1 MKPSCRRGKLSS
13 KASSSKNPFFIFQ
26 LIVTLRTLGSVS
38 GMRKV
43 AVIGIGNS
51 KFGARTDVNVAEL
64 AFEAVRPSLQDAGL
78 TGKDV
83 QFVAVGSVGAGAW
96 YEELLPAV
104 VAGEYC
110 GLTGAGLTRCEAA
123 CASGS
128 AAFFTA
134 YSAIVSGQAD
144 IAMALGVEKM
154 REIDSASA
162 MEWIGRAG
170 YYLWEFHNFGITF
183 PAYYALYANA
193 HMAKYGTTE
202 EDLALVAVKNHKYG
216 SLNPYAHLQNKVTV
230 EDVMASMMIASPLK
244 LYDCCPLTDGAS
256 SLVLASEEKVKEL
269 KIETPVWVAGIGY
282 SSGTANLSKRPDFV
296 GLEASV
302 TASRMA
308 YKAANVT
315 PEQLDFAEVHDC
327 FTIAE
332 IMAYEDIGL
341 CPKGEGTRLIR
352 EGQTEIGGKIPVNM
366 DGGLKA
372 KGHPIGTTGVAM
384 MYELSKQLRGE
395 AEKGR
400 QVPLKNNIG
409 LAHNVGGTGHY
420 CYVTILRR

>member
-1 MKPSCRRGKLSS
+1 
-13 KASSSKNPFFIFQ
+13 
-26 LIVTLRTLGSVS
+26 
-38 GMRKV
+38 MRKV

-51 KFGARTDVNVAEL
+51 KFGVRNDVTISEL
-64 AFEAVRPSLQDAGL
+64 AFEAVKPALEDAGVAS
-78 TGKDV
+78 GDIG
-83 QFVAVGSVGAGAW
+83 FVAFGSVGAGAW

-104 VAGEYC
+104 TSAEYC
-110 GLTGAGLTRCEAA
+110 GLTKAGLVRCEAA

-134 YSAIVSGQAD
+134 YSAVASGHTDLAL
-144 IAMALGVEKM
+144 AMGAEKM
-154 REIDSASA
+154 RQIDSPTS

-170 YYLWEFHNFGITF
+170 YYFWEFHNFGITF

-216 SLNPYAHLQNKVTV
+216 SLNPIAHLKSKVTV
-230 EDVMASMMIASPLK
+230 DDVLSSMVIASPLK
-244 LYDCCPLTDGAS
+244 LYDCCPVSDGSAT
-256 SLVLASEEKVKEL
+256 LVLASEEKVKEL
-269 KIETPVWVAGIGY
+269 KIEMPVWIAGIGY
-282 SSGTANLSKRPDFV
+282 SSGTANLSKRSDFV

-302 TASRMA
+302 LASRRA

-315 PEQLDFAEVHDC
+315 PDQIDFADVHDC
-327 FTIAE
+327 FTISE

-341 CPKGEGTRLIR
+341 CAKGEGVKLLR
-352 EGQTEIGGKIPVNM
+352 EGQTEIGGRIPVNM
-366 DGGLKA
+366 DGGLKS
-372 KGHPIGTTGVAM
+372 KGHPIGTTGCSM
-384 MYELSKQLRGE
+384 IYELAKQLRGQ

-400 QVPLKNNIG
+400 QIPLKNNVG

-420 CYVTILRR
+420 CYVTILKR

>member
-1 MKPSCRRGKLSS
+1 MK
-13 KASSSKNPFFIFQ
+13 N
-26 LIVTLRTLGSVS
+26 
-38 GMRKV
+38 V

-51 KFGARTDVNVAEL
+51 KFGVRSDVNISEL
-64 AFEAVRPSLQDAGL
+64 AFEAVKPSLEDAGL
-78 TGKDV
+78 DAGDV
-83 QFVAVGSVGAGAW
+83 PFLALGSVGAGAW

-104 VAGEYC
+104 VVSEYC
-110 GLTGAGLTRCEAA
+110 GITKAGLVRCEAA

-134 YSAIVSGQAD
+134 YSAIASGHAD

-154 REIDSASA
+154 REIDSATA

-170 YYLWEFHNFGITF
+170 YYLWEFHNFGVTF

-216 SLNPYAHLQNKVTV
+216 SINPIAQLRNKITVDDVLN
-230 EDVMASMMIASPLK
+230 SMVIASPLK

-256 SLVLASEEKVKEL
+256 ALVLASEEKVKEL
-269 KIETPVWVAGIGY
+269 KVDTPIWVAGIGY
-282 SSGTANLSKRPDFV
+282 SSGTANLSKRSDFV

-302 TASRMA
+302 LASQRA
-308 YKAANVT
+308 YKAAGIT
-315 PEQLDFAEVHDC
+315 PDQVDFAEVHDC

-332 IMAYEDIGL
+332 IMAYEDIGF
-341 CPKGEGTRLIR
+341 CAKGEGVKLLR

-366 DGGLKA
+366 DGGLKS
-372 KGHPIGTTGVAM
+372 KGHPIGTTGCSM
-384 MYELSKQLRGE
+384 MYELTKQLRGE
-395 AEKGR
+395 AEEGR

>member
-1 MKPSCRRGKLSS
+1 MK
-13 KASSSKNPFFIFQ
+13 N
-26 LIVTLRTLGSVS
+26 
-38 GMRKV
+38 V
-43 AVIGIGNS
+43 AVVGIGSS
-51 KFGARTDVNVAEL
+51 KFGARNDVTISEL
-64 AFEAVRPSLQDAGL
+64 AFEAVRPCLEDAGL
-78 TGKDV
+78 AAGDI
-83 QFVAVGSVGAGAW
+83 QFVALGSVGSGAW

-104 VAGEYC
+104 VVSEYC
-110 GLTGAGLTRCEAA
+110 GMTRAGLVRCEAA

-134 YSAIVSGQAD
+134 YSAIASGQAD
-144 IAMALGVEKM
+144 IAMAMGVEKM
-154 REIDSASA
+154 REIDSATA

-170 YYLWEFHNFGITF
+170 YYLWEFHNFGVTF

-202 EDLALVAVKNHKYG
+202 EDMALVAVKNHKYG
-216 SLNPYAHLQNKVTV
+216 SLNPIAHLQNKVTV
-230 EDVMASMMIASPLK
+230 DDVLNSMVIASPLK
-244 LYDCCPLTDGAS
+244 LFDCCPLTDGAS
-256 SLVLASEEKVKEL
+256 ALVLASEEKVREL
-269 KIETPVWVAGIGY
+269 KIDTPVWIAGIGY
-282 SSGTANLSKRPDFV
+282 SSGTANLSKRSDFV

-302 TASRMA
+302 LASGRV
-308 YKAANVT
+308 YKATGIT
-315 PEQLDFAEVHDC
+315 PNQVDFAEVHDC

-341 CPKGEGTRLIR
+341 CAKGEGVRLLR
-352 EGQTEIGGKIPVNM
+352 DGQTEIGGRIPVNM
-366 DGGLKA
+366 DGGLKS
-372 KGHPIGTTGVAM
+372 KGHPIGTTGCAM
-384 MYELSKQLRGE
+384 MYELTKQLRGE

>member
-1 MKPSCRRGKLSS
+1 
-13 KASSSKNPFFIFQ
+13 
-26 LIVTLRTLGSVS
+26 V
-38 GMRKV
+38 RKV

-51 KFGARTDVNVAEL
+51 KFGVRQDVNISEL
-64 AFEAVRPSLQDAGL
+64 AFEAVRPALEDSSLEARDIP
-78 TGKDV
+78 
-83 QFVAVGSVGAGAW
+83 FVALGSVGAGAW

-104 VAGEYC
+104 VVSEYC
-110 GLTGAGLTRCEAA
+110 GMTGAGLVRCEAA

-134 YSAIVSGQAD
+134 YSAIASGHAD
-144 IAMALGVEKM
+144 VAMAMGVEKM
-154 REIDSASA
+154 REIDSATA

-170 YYLWEFHNFGITF
+170 YYLWEFHNFGVTF
-183 PAYYALYANA
+183 PAYYALHANA

-216 SLNPYAHLQNKVTV
+216 SMNPIAHLQNKVTV
-230 EDVMASMMIASPLK
+230 DDVLNSMVIASPLK

-256 SLVLASEEKVKEL
+256 ALVLASEEKVKEL
-269 KIETPVWVAGIGY
+269 GVDMPVWVAGIGY
-282 SSGTANLSKRPDFV
+282 SSGTANLSKRNSFV

-302 TASRMA
+302 QASQRA
-308 YKAANVT
+308 FKAAGIT
-315 PEQLDFAEVHDC
+315 PGQVDFAEVHDC

-332 IMAYEDIGL
+332 IMAYEDIGF
-341 CPKGEGTRLIR
+341 CGRGEGVKLLR

-366 DGGLKA
+366 DGGLKS
-372 KGHPIGTTGVAM
+372 KGHPIGTTGCSM
-384 MYELSKQLRGE
+384 IYELTKQLRGK

>member
-1 MKPSCRRGKLSS
+1 
-13 KASSSKNPFFIFQ
+13 
-26 LIVTLRTLGSVS
+26 
-38 GMRKV
+38 MRKV
-43 AVIGIGNS
+43 AIIGVGNS
-51 KFGARTDVNVAEL
+51 KFGVRNDVTLSEL
-64 AFEAVRPSLQDAGL
+64 AYEAVKPSFEDAGL
-78 TGKDV
+78 TAKDV
-83 QFVAVGSVGAGAW
+83 EFVALGSVGAGAW

-104 VAGEYC
+104 VVSEYC
-110 GLTGAGLTRCEAA
+110 GMTGAGLVRCEAA

-134 YSAIVSGQAD
+134 YSAIASGQAD
-144 IAMALGVEKM
+144 IAMALGAEKM
-154 REIDSASA
+154 REIDNSTS

-170 YYLWEFHNFGITF
+170 YYFWEFHNFGMTF
-183 PAYYALYANA
+183 PAYYALYATA

-202 EDLALVAVKNHKYG
+202 EDLALVAVKNHKYAAM
-216 SLNPYAHLQNKVTV
+216 NPIAQLHNKVTV
-230 EDVMASMMIASPLK
+230 DDVLSSMVIASPLK
-244 LYDCCPLTDGAS
+244 LYDCCPVSDGAAS
-256 SLVLASEEKVKEL
+256 IILASEEKVKEL
-269 KIETPVWVAGIGY
+269 KIDTPIWVAGIGY

-302 TASRMA
+302 LASQRA

-315 PEQLDFAEVHDC
+315 AEQLDLAEVHDC

-341 CPKGEGTRLIR
+341 CKKGEGVKFLR

-372 KGHPIGTTGVAM
+372 KGHPIGTTGCSM
-384 MYELSKQLRGE
+384 IYELTKQLREE
-395 AEKGR
+395 AVEKGR
-400 QVPLKNNIG
+400 QVPLKNYIG

-420 CYVTILRR
+420 CYVTILKR